1 MGQLQVV
8 EQGYLAHAKFSS
20 CSALPWEKYEILSE
34 VELNF
39 LGFQWKPIWRVVV
52 IDLIYFGSKEAKNS
66 EVLGNFL

>member
-20 CSALPWEKYEILSE
+20 CSALPGEKYEILSE

-39 LGFQWKPIWRVVV
+39 LGF
-52 IDLIYFGSKEAKNS
+52 E
-66 EVLGNFL
+66 